1 MIETKKSLLW
11 NLTRYVFTLVFL
23 FICWILFSA
32 TLDFPYIMIGLVGS
46 IVISFFVFNVFIEPH
61 EAGRRSVIPRLLPL
75 IWYFPLL
82 VRSLYIASFK
92 MLISVLTGSIQPGIV
107 HFKSRLRSD
116 LARVVLAHS
125 ITFSPGTIIMDLDED
140 HYVVH
145 WMFASTRHSKQ
156 AGFEIKEPL
165 EMHLRKIWT

>member
-1 MIETKKSLLW
+1 MEIKKSLLW
-11 NLTRYVFTLVFL
+11 NLTRYFITFLFL
-23 FICWILFSA
+23 FICWMLFSA
-32 TLDFPYIMIGLVGS
+32 TLDFPYVMIGLVGS
-46 IVISFFVFNVFIEPH
+46 LVISLIVFNVFIEPH

-75 IWYFPLL
+75 LWYFPLL
-82 VRSLYIASFK
+82 IRALYIASFR
-92 MLISVLTGSIQPGIV
+92 MLISVVTGSIQPGIV

-125 ITFSPGTIIMDLDED
+125 ITFSPGTITMDLDED

-156 AGFEIKEPL
+156 AGAEIKDTL
-165 EMHLRKIWT
+165 EIQLRKIWT

>member
-1 MIETKKSLLW
+1 METKKSLLW
-11 NLTRYVFTLVFL
+11 NLIRYFITVIFL
-23 FICWILFSA
+23 FICWMLFSA
-32 TLDFPYIMIGLVGS
+32 TLDFPYVMIGLVGS
-46 IVISFFVFNVFIEPH
+46 LVISLFVFNVFIEPH

-75 IWYFPLL
+75 LGYFPLL
-82 VRSLYIASFK
+82 IRALYIASFK
-92 MLISVLTGSIQPGIV
+92 MLGAVLTGSIQPGIV

-125 ITFSPGTIIMDLDED
+125 ITFSPGTITMDLDED

-156 AGFEIKEPL
+156 AGSEIKDAL
-165 EMHLRKIWT
+165 EIQLRKIWT